1 MKKKQSKTIDADTV
15 RAAAEKYRLE
25 DQIGFRLRVVNQRA
39 TEIFSSVMGE
49 FDLTTTQ
56 FAALA
61 KVDDLGPVSQNLLG
75 RHTAMDPATIYG
87 VVGRLMKRGLVR
99 QRKDADDARLRL
111 IELTDEGQELIT
123 QMKAVAANVS
133 KETLAPLTAA
143 EARTF
148 LALLAKLE

>member
-1 MKKKQSKTIDADTV
+1 MKKKQSKTVDADAV
-15 RAAAEKYRLE
+15 RAAAEKYQLE